1 MSSLTHTAFGQTF
14 ILLPQKAIFWLEQK
28 ALILGDLHFG
38 KATHFRKN
46 GIAIHNE
53 VAAIDFQI
61 LENLL
66 QETNPDT
73 VYFIGDL
80 FHSELN
86 SELELLQT
94 ITSKY
99 NTIKFV
105 LLKGNHDIIGNL
117 VFEKAGIIVLDQ
129 IKIDKILLSHEPM
142 ESAELFNIHGHIHP
156 GIILKGK
163 AKQSLKFPCF
173 YFTKNYVIL
182 PAFSSFS
189 GLKIMENKKAEAIFI
204 IANNKIIKS
213 K

>member
-53 VAAIDFQI
+53 VAANDFQI

-94 ITSKY
+94 IILKY
-99 NTIKFV
+99 KAIKFV

-129 IKIDKILLSHEPM
+129 IKIDKIILSHEPM

>member
-1 MSSLTHTAFGQTF
+1 MSSLTHSAFGQTF
-14 ILLPQKAIFWLEQK
+14 ILLPQKAIFWLEEK

-46 GIAIHNE
+46 GIAINNE
-53 VAAIDFQI
+53 VAANDFLI

-66 QETNPDT
+66 HETNPDT

-86 SELELLQT
+86 SELQLLQT
-94 ITSKY
+94 IISKY
-99 NTIKFV
+99 KAIKFV

-117 VFEKAGIIVLDQ
+117 VFEKIGIVVLEQ
-129 IKIDKILLSHEPM
+129 IKIGKIILSHEPL
-142 ESAELFNIHGHIHP
+142 ENDKLFNIHGHVHP
-156 GIILKGK
+156 GILIKGK

-182 PAFSSFS
+182 PAFSSFC
-189 GLKIMENKKAEAIFI
+189 GLKIMENRKAEAIFI